1 MVTQVLYKVIW
12 LFSKFSGSANSRKN
26 LLIDNLFKYFA
37 IFCTAIGLVIL
48 AIFIIKS
55 IAIGYDKISWDFM
68 SHFQSRRAS
77 KAGIL
82 AAWTGTVWIFCLTAL
97 IALPLGV
104 GAGIYLEEYNKK
116 GRLATI
122 LEINI
127 SNLAGVPSVIYGLL
141 GMAVF
146 VYFLDFGPSLLSG
159 AFTLSLMI
167 VPIIIVST
175 REALRAVPDSL
186 RQAAFGMGATKW
198 QMIWTQILPASIGGI
213 MTGSILALS
222 RIVGETAP
230 LILIGA
236 AAAIRFIPATPL
248 DEFTVLPMQ
257 IYDWATRPQEA
268 FQENAAAAIIIL
280 LMITF
285 ALNGF
290 AIYFRNKWQKK
301 INW

>member
-1 MVTQVLYKVIW
+1 MT
-12 LFSKFSGSANSRKN
+12 KFSGSANSRKN
-26 LLIDNLFKYFA
+26 LFIDTAFKYFA
-37 IFCTAIGLVIL
+37 IFCTAIGLIIL
-48 AIFIIKS
+48 AIFIIK
-55 IAIGYDKISWDFM
+55 ILIVGYEKITWDFIT
-68 SHFQSRRAS
+68 HFQSRRAS

-82 AAWTGTVWIFCLTAL
+82 AAWSGTIWIFFLTAL
-97 IALPLGV
+97 IALPLGI

-141 GMAVF
+141 GVTVF
-146 VYFLDFGPSLLSG
+146 VYLLDFGPSLISG

-198 QMIWTQILPASIGGI
+198 QMIWSQILPASVGGI

-236 AAAIRFIPATPL
+236 AAAIRFVPESIF

-257 IYDWATRPQEA
+257 IYDWSTRPQEE

-280 LMITF
+280 LLITF
-285 ALNGF
+285 ALNGV
-290 AIYFRNKWQKK
+290 AIYFRNQWQKK

>member
-1 MVTQVLYKVIW
+1 MT
-12 LFSKFSGSANSRKN
+12 KFSGSANSKKN

-48 AIFIIKS
+48 AIFIVKIFM
-55 IAIGYDKISWDFM
+55 IGYEKITWDFL
-68 SHFQSRRAS
+68 SNFQSRRAS

-82 AAWTGTVWIFCLTAL
+82 AAWTGTVWIFFLTAA

-104 GAGIYLEEYNKK
+104 GAGVYLEEYNKK

-122 LEINI
+122 LEVNI

-141 GMAVF
+141 GVTVF
-146 VYFLDFGPSLLSG
+146 VYLLNFGPSLLSG

-175 REALRAVPDSL
+175 REALSAVPNSL

-198 QMIWTQILPASIGGI
+198 QMIWTQILPASVGGI

-230 LILIGA
+230 LILVGA
-236 AAAIRFIPATPL
+236 AAAIRFIPQTPL

-280 LMITF
+280 LLITF